1 MSSDFNSAS
10 DMNDIYRNMEKL
22 HKKLKDLG
30 VDLDDIDDQ
39 LKLYHATEAKR
50 IHQMRQAIIDWERIT
65 HYQQERLKVNKEE
78 KDHRTKRNMEENAE
92 YFRQIRRNMRMRQ
105 SHSTLSEQMNLTT
118 KALFGGGLGLGTV
131 FSQLIKGGKAVAD
144 TEEEEADKRE
154 DIAQA
159 AGRWQ
164 EAQARGGVDSEDALK
179 YQKQVAAAQAEL
191 VELLKSP
198 SSRLGKIA
206 IHGKTISDR
215 LSGASKFFGTH
226 KLGILLSIGSIGL
239 LVTAMKL
246 VYNTSP
252 MMQASVKLLGLMW
265 NLGLRPIGDFFGFVM
280 RPIFILFLRSFI
292 LPWYKVAYPFYQKWG
307 NKIGELMSN
316 FTLQGFADLTWEW
329 FNEADIE
336 MKTFSASLALA
347 IGATGLGG
355 FIIILRGIKALYDKL
370 FPSKTPTPTGANVKP
385 PNPNLNRPALP
396 FYHSQTGGT
405 GTLNIGNQKML
416 PAPKPDQIKKGGGGN
431 IGMSE
436 NIKQWINKQ
445 WGRIKMAGNR
455 LGKSFAQMGD
465 QFWKVISK
473 NKMLSRFF
481 TPEKLTGIAKGGTKG
496 VIGFIPPIMANIME
510 AINPVQWAKDVQAL
524 YDRVPFMDPNF
535 FGETAMAQGGI
546 IREPI
551 HGVGRSGR
559 TYSFGEQG
567 AEMVTPMGKGVGGGG
582 ITINIQNMSGSQQDL
597 NNLRQTILAV
607 IQEAN
612 TRGGRI

>member
-1 MSSDFNSAS
+1 MAPEFNSAS
-10 DMNDIYRNMEKL
+10 DMDDIYRNMEKL

-30 VDLDDIDDQ
+30 YDLDAISDQ

-50 IHQMRQAIIDWERIT
+50 IYQMRQAIIDWERIT
-65 HYQQERLKVNKEE
+65 HYQKERLKTNKEE

-92 YFRQIRRNMRMRQ
+92 YFRQIRRNMRIRQ
-105 SHSTLSEQMNLTT
+105 SHSSLNEQLNLTT

-131 FSQLIKGGKAVAD
+131 FNQLIKGGKAVAD
-144 TEEEEADKRE
+144 SEEERADLEKDELRAKESMAAE
-154 DIAQA
+154 DVGSQK
-159 AGRWQ
+159 WQ
-164 EAQARGGVDSEDALK
+164 EMKEHSAKAS
-179 YQKQVAAAQAEL
+179 AEL
-191 VELLKSP
+191 IRHLESP
-198 SSRLGKIA
+198 SSQLGRLTIF
-206 IHGKTISDR
+206 GKTISER
-215 LSGASKFFGTH
+215 LQGGSKFFKNH
-226 KLGILLSIGSIGL
+226 ALGIMISIGSIGL
-239 LVTAMKL
+239 LVTALKL

-265 NLGLRPIGDFFGFVM
+265 NLGLRPIGDFFGFIM

-336 MKTFSASLALA
+336 MKTFSTSLALA

-370 FPSKTPTPTGANVKP
+370 FPSKTPTTTGTNTTTTKT
-385 PNPNLNRPALP
+385 PNPNTTRPALP
-396 FYHSQTGGT
+396 FYHSQAGGT

-416 PAPKPDQIKKGGGGN
+416 PAPA
-431 IGMSE
+431 E
-436 NIKQWINKQ
+436 NKNKQVGVSQNVKEWMNKQ
-445 WGRIKMAGNR
+445 WKKIQMAGQR
-455 LGKSFAQMGD
+455 LNKSASQM
-465 QFWKVISK
+465 WKGFLSK
-473 NKMLSRFF
+473 MNTNQITKKIFGMTNKLAGG
-481 TPEKLTGIAKGGTKG
+481 LKGG
-496 VIGFIPPIMANIME
+496 ILGFIPAIQEIILE
-510 AINPVQWAKDVQAL
+510 AIDPDLYHRNREEMFEQYPFLRPDFDPANPTDH
-524 YDRVPFMDPNF
+524 P
-535 FGETAMAQGGI
+535 MAQGGI

-551 HGVGRSGR
+551 YGVGRSGK

-567 AEMVTPMGKGVGGGG
+567 AEMVTPMGKGVGGAS
-582 ITINIQNMSGSQQDL
+582 ITINIQNMSGSTQDL